1 MSDNKFPKFNFN
13 MEYETYNPP
22 RQFTP
27 IPANREMPEI
37 GETIHIICLDGNT
50 YYCKKNIDGILE
62 EIEPKI

>member
-27 IPANREMPEI
+27 IPANRKCQKLAKQFILSVWMVIP
-37 GETIHIICLDGNT
+37 TIAR
-50 YYCKKNIDGILE
+50 
-62 EIEPKI
+62 KI